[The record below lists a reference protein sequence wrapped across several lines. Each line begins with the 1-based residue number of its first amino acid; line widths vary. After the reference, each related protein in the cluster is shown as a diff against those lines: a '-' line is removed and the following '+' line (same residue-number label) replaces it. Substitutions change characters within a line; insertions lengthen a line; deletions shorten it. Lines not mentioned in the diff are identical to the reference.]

1 MGHAHAEAPRL
12 IEKFE
17 LPAKTRTYLLLLVG
31 IGALMLILGVIT
43 AMGGDSSH
51 AAEATTAAHGADAHG
66 GHHGP
71 TLATR
76 LWSSFLLSNVFYIGV
91 AVLATF
97 FIAVSNVADAGWYVM
112 IKRIPEAMG
121 GWLVPGS
128 ILLLVG
134 LLGAGELYHWWDPA
148 VVAADPIL
156 TKKAGY
162 LNQPFFIAR
171 LLVVLAIWLGF
182 YTLLRRASL
191 AEDAEGGL
199 RHFHRAR
206 ALSTAFVILFALSFS
221 VFAWDSLMSLD
232 PHWFSTMFGVYIFA
246 TSFVSALSL
255 VTIIAIYLRR
265 AGFLPG
271 MTDSHLHDLGKF
283 VFAFSVFWAYITF
296 CQFLLIWYA
305 NIPEETA
312 WFYARWIGTSYFY
325 FFLLNFAINLVLP
338 FLALMPAGSKRN
350 ELWLAGVCVIL
361 LGGHFMDLW
370 LIIAPTTLKE
380 TGRLGLIEIGMWLL
394 FGGLFLLTTA
404 WGLGRASLVAKN
416 HPYFRESL
424 EHHYS
429 L

>member
-31 IGALMLILGVIT
+31 IGALMLILGVVA

-51 AAEATTAAHGADAHG
+51 AAEATAAHGAADHG

-76 LWSSFLLSNVFYIGV
+76 LWSSFLLSNVFYVGV

-134 LLGAGELYHWWDPA
+134 LIGAGELYHWWDPA

-162 LNQPFFIAR
+162 LNQGFFIAR
-171 LLVVLAIWLGF
+171 LLIVLAIWLGF

-221 VFAWDSLMSLD
+221 VFAWDALMSLD

-246 TSFVSALSL
+246 TCFVSALSL
-255 VTIIAIYLRR
+255 VTLIAVFLRR

-283 VFAFSVFWAYITF
+283 VFAFSIFWAYITF

-312 WFYARWIGTSYFY
+312 WFYARWIGTPYFY
-325 FFLLNFAINLVLP
+325 FFLFNFAINLALP

-350 ELWLAGVCVIL
+350 ELWLAGVCGIL
-361 LGGHFMDLW
+361 LFGHFIDLW

-404 WGLGRASLVAKN
+404 WGLSRASLVAKN